1 MKLRPA
7 ERTALLVALALLAV
21 LTGIAIQSRPLI
33 PIDETRYISVAWEM
47 WLRGDWLVPYK
58 NGAPYSHKPPLMM
71 WLFQLG
77 WLVFGVCEWWPRL
90 VSPLF
95 SAAGF
100 VLTLLLARRLWPE
113 REGIGAQAVLV
124 LGSSLLWIFFSTSAM
139 FDVMLACF
147 TLLGMHGVLTAAAG
161 RTGRGF
167 ALLGVAIGCG
177 VLAKGP
183 VILLHT
189 LPVATL
195 AAWWHPGLN
204 GKRWAAGIV
213 GAVLL
218 GAAIALV
225 WAIPAGI
232 YGGDAYRRAIFW
244 GQTADRMV
252 QSFAHQRPF
261 WWYLPLLPV
270 MFFPW
275 LFWLPLWQGFRE
287 LFRQKFDHGVRFC
300 IAWALPVFIA
310 FSLISGKQM
319 HYLLPIFPAF
329 ALLVG
334 RALVRGT
341 RGALWLPTLV
351 VALVGV
357 GLAGVASG
365 RIMIS
370 KNALPAQPLLW
381 PAVVLILVAVACWL
395 WGRRN
400 DKASV
405 ALALVGAATAG
416 LLQIS
421 FARLFHAE
429 YDVGPLASAVAKA
442 QAEGRAIGNGD
453 SYHDQF
459 HFAGRLRQPLTDFED
474 DRDLGPW
481 LKQHM
486 DALAVVY
493 LKNDKPLQ
501 GLPVIASQRYLGGIA
516 ALVDAPTALAVL
528 PPPEKPAGSADINRK
543 EIPR

>member
-95 SAAGF
+95 SAAGL

-189 LPVATL
+189 LPVAVL

-287 LFRQKFDHGVRFC
+287 LFRQKFDRGVRFC

-310 FSLISGKQM
+310 FSLISGKQI
-319 HYLLPIFPAF
+319 HYLVPLFPAF
-329 ALLVG
+329 ALLAG
-334 RALVRGT
+334 RLLA
-341 RGALWLPTLV
+341 RGAGGGAWLPALLAVGLGASMLWLAPDGLTGKLDLWENLPRWPGTVLV
-351 VALVGV
+351 FVGIAV
-357 GLAGVASG
+357 IWLG
-365 RIMIS
+365 R
-370 KNALPAQPLLW
+370 
-381 PAVVLILVAVACWL
+381 
-395 WGRRN
+395 
-400 DKASV
+400 KAAWRMA
-405 ALALVGAATAG
+405 ALATLGAALFA
-416 LLQIS
+416 LAQFYVSDNLWRRYDIRPMAREIKRLQD
-421 FARLFHAE
+421 R
-429 YDVGPLASAVAKA
+429 GSAVAN
-442 QAEGRAIGNGD
+442 NGD
-453 SYHDQF
+453 YHAQYQF
-459 HFAGRLRQPLTDFED
+459 FGRLEHPLHELGSPAEIRPWFDAHPDGALILYVTPQPGEAAPLFSQPYIGEAAVLLNAEQL
-474 DRDLGPW
+474 RARGW
-481 LKQHM
+481 LK
-486 DALAVVY
+486 
-493 LKNDKPLQ
+493 
-501 GLPVIASQRYLGGIA
+501 
-516 ALVDAPTALAVL
+516 
-528 PPPEKPAGSADINRK
+528 
-543 EIPR
+543 